1 MPAVGD
7 LVASDTGGWVT
18 LAPTHC
24 PNGHC
29 LGANQVLVGHAACQP
44 HRGHTTWTCLTCEAT
59 VYGPALDGCAVLN
72 GPAAVR

>member
-7 LVASDTGGWVT
+7 LVASDRGWVT

-24 PNGHC
+24 PNSHP
-29 LGANQVLVGHAACQP
+29 LGANQVLVGHAACLA
-44 HRGHTTWTCLTCEAT
+44 HRGHSTWTCLACGAT
-59 VYGPALDGCAVLN
+59 VYGPALAGCTVLN